1 MGDVISMRRE
11 SDLKLLLAQERS
23 AAGISAC
30 LTCQTCTICCP
41 VSKVNERFNPL
52 RIIRMILLGLE
63 EEVLTNAFIWL
74 CSSCVSCQE
83 ICPQGV
89 RISDF
94 MTFLKNLAAK
104 EGYLPVGV
112 RAQLKT
118 IKENARIY
126 PIDEFDNKKRRKLN
140 LPPLPTSCE
149 VVKELFSD

>member
-1 MGDVISMRRE
+1 
-11 SDLKLLLAQERS
+11 
-23 AAGISAC
+23 
-30 LTCQTCTICCP
+30 
-41 VSKVNERFNPL
+41 
-52 RIIRMILLGLE
+52 MILLGLE
-63 EEVLTNAFIWL
+63 EQVLTNAFIWL

-94 MTFLKNLAAK
+94 ITFLKNLAAK
-104 EGYLPVGV
+104 KGYLPVGV

-118 IKENARIY
+118 IKECARIY
-126 PIDEFDNKKRRKLN
+126 PIDEFDNKKRRKIN